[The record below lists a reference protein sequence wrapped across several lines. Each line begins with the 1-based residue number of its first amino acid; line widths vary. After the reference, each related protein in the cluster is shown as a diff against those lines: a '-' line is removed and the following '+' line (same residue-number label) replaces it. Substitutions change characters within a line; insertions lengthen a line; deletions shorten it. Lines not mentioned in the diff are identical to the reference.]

1 MVMKVVREEDF
12 RKLSALSSAMRRSQ
26 RPERAAHLE
35 RSLRES
41 LVMDGES
48 ARGEFVSLGSDAR
61 IKDLASG
68 DVYAYRL
75 VFPGDADVTRGCLS
89 VLSPL
94 GAALLGRRKGETFSY
109 ASPGGE
115 MAVKVLGVSAAAEN
129 GR

>member
-1 MVMKVVREEDF
+1 
-12 RKLSALSSAMRRSQ
+12 
-26 RPERAAHLE
+26 
-35 RSLRES
+35 
-41 LVMDGES
+41 
-48 ARGEFVSLGSDAR
+48 
-61 IKDLASG
+61 
-68 DVYAYRL
+68 
-75 VFPGDADVTRGCLS
+75 